1 MTPALKELGRGFFMS
16 VPLQIRVTNTLT
28 GDKEP
33 LQTREPG
40 KITLYSC
47 GPTVYNF
54 IHIGNLRAALA
65 ADLFFRF
72 FKRAGYQVNFVR
84 NYTDVDDKI
93 IKRALEERITSEE
106 VARKY
111 IQEVERDFALA
122 GLQEPTHKTT
132 VTTHMPE
139 IVAMIERI
147 ISNGHGYAVDGEVFF
162 SVSSF
167 PEYGKLSHKKLDEL
181 EVGARV
187 EVNERKRNGLDF
199 SLWKPAKPG
208 EPSWDSPWGKGRPG
222 WHIECSAMA
231 SKWLGDQID
240 VHHGGEDLIFPHHE
254 NEIAQSECASG
265 CAPFVK
271 FWLHSAFLT
280 ISKEKMSKSVGNV
293 FLAREFLS
301 QYSGEVARA
310 LLLSAHYRSILD
322 FSEDSI
328 DQALTGLSRIYEAK
342 QKAFDLL
349 KTRRAVPDL
358 RAEAIW
364 GEFVQDCEKTRR
376 LFDEAMC
383 NDFNTPEVFAALFQ
397 LVREFNRVSAEPL
410 ALATPAASLGAQ
422 ALVDLLEKDLGE
434 ITGIGRQ
441 DPVRALADLSRIRA
455 ARAGSKI
462 TPEQVESLLVERREA
477 RKAKNFARAD
487 DIRKELDAQGVTI
500 KDGPQGTTWEYR

>member
-1 MTPALKELGRGFFMS
+1 MAKTLP
-16 VPLQIRVTNTLT
+16 IRVTNTLT
-28 GDKEP
+28 GKKEP
-33 LQTREPG
+33 LETLQPG
-40 KITLYSC
+40 RITLYSC

-54 IHIGNLRAALA
+54 IHIGNLRAAMV

-72 FKRAGYQVNFVR
+72 FKRAGYEVTFVR

-93 IKRALEERITSEE
+93 INRARQEGIASEE

-111 IQEVERDFALA
+111 IQEVERDFAMA
-122 GLQEPTHKTT
+122 ACQEPTHKTT

-139 IVAMIERI
+139 IISMIEKI
-147 ISNGHGYAVDGEVFF
+147 VAKGHGYVVDGEVFF
-162 SVSSF
+162 SVASF
-167 PEYGKLSHKKLDEL
+167 PGYGGLSKKNIEEL

-187 EVNERKRNGLDF
+187 EINERKKSGLDF
-199 SLWKPAKPG
+199 SLWKPAKAG

-231 SKWLGDQID
+231 SKWLGDRID

-271 FWLHSAFLT
+271 YWLHSAFLT

-322 FSEDSI
+322 FGEESI
-328 DQALTGLSRIYEAK
+328 DQALTALQRIYEAK
-342 QKAFDLL
+342 LKASELL
-349 KTRRAVPDL
+349 KARRAVPDL
-358 RAEAIW
+358 RAESLW
-364 GEFVQDCEKTRR
+364 GEFVQDCEKARKS
-376 LFDEAMC
+376 FDEAMC

-397 LVREFNRVSAEPL
+397 VIREFNRVSSEPL
-410 ALATPAASLGAQ
+410 AAATPAAILGAQ
-422 ALVDLLEKDLGE
+422 ALIELFEKDLGE
-434 ITGIGRQ
+434 ITGLGRLEAS
-441 DPVRALADLSRIRA
+441 RALADLSRIRA
-455 ARAGSKI
+455 ARGGNQIS
-462 TPEQVESLLVERREA
+462 PEEIEKLLAERIEA
-477 RKAKNFARAD
+477 RKGKNFARAD
-487 DIRKELDAQGVTI
+487 EIRKELDQKGVAI